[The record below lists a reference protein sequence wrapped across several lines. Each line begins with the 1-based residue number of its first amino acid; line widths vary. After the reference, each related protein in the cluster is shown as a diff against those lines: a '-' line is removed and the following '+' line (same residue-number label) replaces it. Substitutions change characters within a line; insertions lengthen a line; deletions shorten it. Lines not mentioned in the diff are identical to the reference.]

1 MDEVFERFIR
11 ERIYEK
17 NITPKT
23 EKAHRQAWTSFK
35 KACPIGK
42 VEELNKCKII
52 DWLAS
57 LHDKPIRATSVNC
70 YGRSLNAFF
79 KWLHENGY
87 IEEKLKIKK
96 QATSSEVVKV
106 LPEENLK
113 ALLSYRPMEYG
124 KKRIQA
130 VILTVLDTGIR
141 INEALTLK
149 TSDLDLQNER
159 LKVMGKGRKE
169 RIVPF
174 SPELRRILMRL
185 LDSKELRGLPKDHYV
200 FCTRRGRKL
209 LYDNTRKDYSKLCD
223 ELGVPKVG
231 GFHRLR
237 HTFATNFLKEGG
249 NVIYLKDILG
259 HSELRTTQIYVHT
272 DHETLKEAHQ
282 RSSIFGKFRK

>member
-1 MDEVFERFIR
+1 MDDVFERFIR

-23 EKAHRQAWTSFK
+23 EKAHRQAWISFK
-35 KACPIGK
+35 KVCPLEK
-42 VEELNKCKII
+42 VEDLDRRKIMEWLEELHRT
-52 DWLAS
+52 S
-57 LHDKPIRATSVNC
+57 IRPTSINC

-79 KWLHENGY
+79 KWLHENDY
-87 IEEKLKIKK
+87 IKEKLKIKK
-96 QATSSEVVKV
+96 QAISSEVVKV

-113 ALLSYRPMEYG
+113 ALLTYKPTNYG

-130 VILTVLDTGIR
+130 IILTVLDTGIR

-149 TSDLDLQNER
+149 TSDLDFQNER
-159 LKVMGKGRKE
+159 LKVVGKGRKE

-209 LYDNTRKDYSKLCD
+209 LYDNTRKDYDKLCD
-223 ELGVPKVG
+223 TLGIEKVG

-237 HTFATNFLKEGG
+237 HTFATNFLKGGG
-249 NVIYLKDILG
+249 NVMYLKDILG
-259 HSELRTTQIYVHT
+259 HSELRTTQIYVHA
-272 DHETLKEAHQ
+272 DQETLKEAHQ
-282 RSSIFGKFRK
+282 KCSIFGKFKK

>member
-11 ERIYEK
+11 ERIFEK

-23 EKAHRQAWTSFK
+23 ERAHRQAWASFTR
-35 KACPIGK
+35 ACPIDS
-42 VEELNKCKII
+42 VEGLNRCKIL
-52 DWLAS
+52 DWLES
-57 LHDKPIRATSVNC
+57 QRGSIKPVSINC

-96 QATSSEVVKV
+96 QNAAREVVKV

-113 ALLSYRPMEYG
+113 ALLTYRPTEYG

-130 VILTVLDTGIR
+130 IILTVLDTGIR
-141 INEALTLK
+141 ITEALTLK
-149 TSDLDLQNER
+149 TSDLDLDNQR
-159 LKVMGKGRKE
+159 LKVLGKGRKE

-174 SPELRRILMRL
+174 SPELRRILIRL
-185 LDSKELRGLPKDHYV
+185 IDSKELIYLPRDRYV

-209 LYDNTRKDYSKLCD
+209 LYDNTRKDYANLCAD
-223 ELGVPKVG
+223 LGIPKVG

-237 HTFATNFLKEGG
+237 HTFATNFLREGG
-249 NVIYLKDILG
+249 NVMYLKDILG
-259 HSELRTTQIYVHT
+259 HAELRTTQLYVHA
-272 DHETLKEAHQ
+272 DQDTLKEAHNKC
-282 RSSIFGKFRK
+282 SIFGKFRK